1 MRSILKNLP
10 DVVPIYPPL
19 GYAEVGEELSIDT
32 RKSQYMKS
40 PGNFATFHCL
50 ESYLH
55 GVAGT
60 QGTSK
65 SDIFRLDVK
74 RDIGL
79 VNKSV
84 DGLTDLNVWSQ
95 EIGGFLKTKVWSSK
109 TMALGFYWTMRSMIM
124 KILNSDFIHLLFI
137 CFWVFF
143 LLKFGM
149 SMIGKNYICISS
161 FKFVYFFLFV

>member
-1 MRSILKNLP
+1 MEDLRVLRVKNLP
-10 DVVPIYPPL
+10 DIVPIYPPL

-65 SDIFRLDVK
+65 NDIFRLDVK

-84 DGLTDLNVWSQ
+84 DGLTDECMVPGNWRVLKNKGMVQQDDGSWVLLDH
-95 EIGGFLKTKVWSSK
+95 EIDD
-109 TMALGFYWTMRSMIM
+109 
-124 KILNSDFIHLLFI
+124 NEDFEF
-137 CFWVFF
+137 
-143 LLKFGM
+143 
-149 SMIGKNYICISS
+149 
-161 FKFVYFFLFV
+161 